1 MHLPLSVRDGGAVA
15 DSPPLREPV
24 LAVGQLRLRLS
35 RYDLQWGTQVVPL
48 TRQACVLLACLLATP
63 GEVVPTPVLQA
74 ALWGDGP
81 VPPNNSLQVLIM
93 RLRRTLTHLQYEGA
107 ITTVREHGY
116 RFDPARSEP
125 ARSAPRPLRGRATL
139 RVQSEPPYTLRAG
152 ARSVRLTPCEARIL
166 ALLRQ
171 EAGHVVADARL
182 LAAGSGEAPVSRNN
196 LQAYIGR
203 LRRRLQAVDS
213 PWRIRTYRTWGYAL
227 DPPAG

>member
-1 MHLPLSVRDGGAVA
+1 MHLPLSIRDGGSVA
-15 DSPPLREPV
+15 DSPHLREPV

-48 TRQACVLLACLLATP
+48 TRQACVLLACLIATP
-63 GEVVPTPVLQA
+63 GEVVPTQRLQA

-81 VPPNNSLQVLIM
+81 VPPSNSLPVLIM
-93 RLRRTLTHLQYEGA
+93 RLRRKLTHLQYEGK
-107 ITTVREHGY
+107 ITAVRGQGY
-116 RFDPARSEP
+116 RFAPAGGEP
-125 ARSAPRPLRGRATL
+125 ARPQQLRGSATL
-139 RVQSEPPYTLRAG
+139 VVQSESPHTLRAG

-171 EAGHVVADARL
+171 EAGHVVAAARL

-196 LQAYIGR
+196 LQVYIGR

-213 PWRIRTYRTWGYAL
+213 PWRIRTYHAWGYAL
-227 DPPAG
+227 DPPDG